1 MTIELSKYKERDALK
16 ICFYSIFFQM
26 FFFSQ
31 EKLNLQVEFDSL
43 RSKLIEEEIAH
54 KKLQEQFLS
63 DKLKRVGT
71 HNATDEDIK
80 NDNQEII
87 KGIYLI
93 FNFFSNFFFFFY
105 SDLERKLDV
114 ERLSLK
120 RSNEELIQ
128 TQKKV
133 RILEMDLK
141 QITNNYNQLI
151 YDHELSKQSN
161 EQIIEQMESDHQ
173 RRTQYDKDFKQLQQQ
188 LQNSLNKER
197 QISNE
202 LNQIRRENERLNDEL
217 RMLNKEH
224 ENVKTKILD
233 YEEQVEGL
241 SILLMFIKI
250 SFFIQLKAN
259 FLFFIEHK

>member
-1 MTIELSKYKERDALK
+1 
-16 ICFYSIFFQM
+16 
-26 FFFSQ
+26 
-31 EKLNLQVEFDSL
+31 
-43 RSKLIEEEIAH
+43 
-54 KKLQEQFLS
+54 
-63 DKLKRVGT
+63 
-71 HNATDEDIK
+71 
-80 NDNQEII
+80 
-87 KGIYLI
+87 
-93 FNFFSNFFFFFY
+93 
-105 SDLERKLDV
+105 
-114 ERLSLK
+114 
-120 RSNEELIQ
+120 
-128 TQKKV
+128 
-133 RILEMDLK
+133 MDLK

-241 SILLMFIKI
+241 SIPFFLMFIKI
-250 SFFIQLKAN
+250 SFSFS
-259 FLFFIEHK
+259 